1 MLKLL
6 PVALALAY
14 LWHCSSYVAPTF
26 STAVLPLLAPQV
38 SHLETLNLTVRNP
51 IQANEQ
57 VFHGRFLHITDIHP
71 DEFYVE
77 GSSHDAMCHGGSGTA
92 GKYGDAVL
100 GCDSPV
106 ILMNKTFEWIEHN
119 LKDKIDFVIWT
130 GDNIRHDNDRQYPR
144 YEKDIFRMNQ
154 RVSNELFDLFS
165 NRDSSD
171 PNDMLVDLIP
181 SLGNNDVYPHN
192 LFSPGPTLQTR
203 EMFKIWA
210 PFVPQE
216 QFHIFSRG
224 AYFFK
229 EVVPGQLAVL
239 SINTL
244 YLFQSNP
251 LVDNCDSKKD
261 PGYKLFKWLGVIL
274 KEMRSRNMKVW
285 LSGHVPPNEKNYDI
299 SCLRKYII
307 WSYEFRD
314 VIIGGLYGHMNLDH
328 FIPLDAKAAYKSLK
342 KLQKEKKKKK
352 KGKGKGKSIDD
363 EFEIPDFD
371 VTCAVDEQSDE
382 EDNDILSQQPPMRI
396 AGGIPNNKVNYVE
409 TLREDYYAN
418 IKGVG
423 KSGVEGERYSIA
435 HVTAS
440 VIPTFNPGLRVWEY
454 NTTGLK
460 DLLENQPIYSNWNQ
474 FFAGVDKYME
484 YLDSFDDEDEI
495 DDDMA
500 FFGSDYFTFKKDKTL
515 PPKKPADI
523 PLGPAYT
530 PQTFSPLRYTQY
542 YLDLEKVNSGEKPF
556 NYEYEYSTDDSHYG
570 MKHLLVKDWLKLG
583 RRLGEPVKPSKK
595 PKADNPKL
603 EKLWEKFLHRAFVD
617 SGYEDM
623 GYG

>member
-1 MLKLL
+1 
-6 PVALALAY
+6 
-14 LWHCSSYVAPTF
+14 
-26 STAVLPLLAPQV
+26 
-38 SHLETLNLTVRNP
+38 
-51 IQANEQ
+51 
-57 VFHGRFLHITDIHP
+57 
-71 DEFYVE
+71 
-77 GSSHDAMCHGGSGTA
+77 MCHGGTGTA

-106 ILMNKTFEWIEHN
+106 ILMNKTLEWIEHN
-119 LKDKIDFVIWT
+119 LKDKIDFVVWT

-144 YEKDIFRMNQ
+144 YESDIFQMNQ
-154 RVSNELFDLFS
+154 HVSDKIYQLFS
-165 NRDSSD
+165 NEDKLD
-171 PNDMLVDLIP
+171 PRNMLVDVIP

-203 EMFKIWA
+203 EMFKIWS
-210 PFVPQE
+210 PYVPQD

-251 LVDNCDSKKD
+251 LVDSCDRKKD

-342 KLQKEKKKKK
+342 RLKKDKKKKKKK
-352 KGKGKGKSIDD
+352 KGKGKSIEGS

-371 VTCAVDEQSDE
+371 ITCDIDQEEEDLEFEQE
-382 EDNDILSQQPPMRI
+382 EDNDILTQQPPMRI
-396 AGGIPNNKVNYVE
+396 TGGIPNNKVRYME
-409 TLREDYYAN
+409 TLREDLYAK
-418 IKGVG
+418 IKGIS
-423 KSGVEGERYSIA
+423 KSGIEGERYSIA

-454 NTTGLK
+454 NTTGLNS
-460 DLLENQPIYSNWNQ
+460 LLENQPIYSDWTQ

-484 YLDSFDDEDEI
+484 YLDSFDEDEDEY
-495 DDDMA
+495 DDDLDLSA
-500 FFGSDYFTFKKDKTL
+500 SNYFTFKKDKTL

-556 NYEYEYSTDDSHYG
+556 NFEYEYSTDDKHYG
-570 MKHLLVKDWLKLG
+570 MKQLLVKDWLKLG
-583 RRLGEPVKPSKK
+583 RKIGKPVKQSKK
-595 PKADNPKL
+595 PVTEDPKL
-603 EKLWEKFLHRAFVD
+603 QKLWDKFLHRAFVD
-617 SGYEDM
+617 SGYENM